1 MHRSTPATPTLVVGA
16 LIMGLMLCALA
27 GTAGAA
33 DNAAEASTPIDLNR
47 ADVKQL
53 MEIPGIGE
61 VTAQRIVE
69 FREKHGPFGR
79 VEDLLKVKGIG
90 EKSFEKLRPY
100 VKVSKK

>member
-1 MHRSTPATPTLVVGA
+1 
-16 LIMGLMLCALA
+16 
-27 GTAGAA
+27 
-33 DNAAEASTPIDLNR
+33 
-47 ADVKQL
+47 

-100 VKVSKK
+100 VKVAKK